1 MAKSKKS
8 KSKDSPEEINEKEMA
23 KFRAEEDMRTLR
35 RADEVKAD
43 RDRLRAV
50 RTLAKEEQKALEKI
64 ARPNKKKKG
73 K

>member
-1 MAKSKKS
+1 MAKSKKR
-8 KSKDSPEEINEKEMA
+8 KAKDTPEEINEKEME

-35 RADEVKAD
+35 RADEVKVD

-50 RTLAKEEQKALEKI
+50 QSLAKEEQKALEKI
-64 ARPNKKKKG
+64 ARPSKKKKG